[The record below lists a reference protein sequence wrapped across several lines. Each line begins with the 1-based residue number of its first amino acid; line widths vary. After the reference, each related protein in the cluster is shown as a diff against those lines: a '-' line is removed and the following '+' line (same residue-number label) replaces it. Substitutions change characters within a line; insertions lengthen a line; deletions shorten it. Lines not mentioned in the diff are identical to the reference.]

1 MSNLE
6 VIIEKTNHI
15 QNCLKRIEDTLQ
27 GDLRRLDHL
36 DAQDIVILNLQ
47 RAIQLVMDMGAHIVS
62 TENLGIPINLKDV
75 FVILEKN
82 NILEH
87 NLGNKMQKMVGF
99 RNIAVHDY
107 QAINPDILKS
117 ILVNHLKDLEDF
129 YTIIIKRYKQ

>member
-62 TENLGIPINLKDV
+62 TEKLGVPINLKDV

-82 NILEH
+82 HILEH
-87 NLGNKMQKMVGF
+87 ILANKMQKMVGF

-117 ILVNHLKDLEDF
+117 ILTNHLKDLQDF
-129 YTIIIKRYKQ
+129 YTTIIKRYK